1 MCQIQCFE
9 IENVSQILLLLQISF
24 LIPIDTVPG
33 RMGFLTTLFL
43 CMINILNWS
52 ARYSPKSGQYVT
64 AMIYWILYCLI
75 FIIGAIVEYALILY
89 FKKNRKLP
97 TLDAEM
103 KISSQSGKNV
113 DKLHLKERFRRLDRW
128 MMLLFPMAFSIFSI
142 IFWSTC

>member
-1 MCQIQCFE
+1 MEHDLKIPF
-9 IENVSQILLLLQISF
+9 LLQISF

-64 AMIYWILYCLI
+64 AIINWILSCLI

-89 FKKNRKLP
+89 FKKNRKLL

-103 KISSQSGKNV
+103 KISANQTDKNV

>member
-1 MCQIQCFE
+1 MIQ
-9 IENVSQILLLLQISF
+9 
-24 LIPIDTVPG
+24 
-33 RMGFLTTLFL
+33 
-43 CMINILNWS
+43 
-52 ARYSPKSGQYVT
+52 
-64 AMIYWILYCLI
+64 WILYCLI